1 MLIENGESS
10 NSWNYEQYATIRCH
24 NCGDSLTR
32 PMKTIVKMLELEG
45 YATCSEPCRKQVDQE
60 LIELLI
66 LHGGAIC

>member
-1 MLIENGESS
+1 MQLEEGDNF
-10 NSWNYEQYATIRCH
+10 WAFQQYATLRCH
-24 NCGDSLTR
+24 NCGESITR
-32 PMKTIVKMLELEG
+32 SMSTWVKVLENEG